1 MTHFLK
7 PALAAGIA
15 LASLTAPAAIAPAAA
30 QNTVQGIGVV
40 NINAVVANSDAY
52 RAAQQQRQTTYQ
64 AQIDQA
70 NQRRQ
75 AISQQLQPLI
85 QQLQTASQQ
94 PNADQQTLQ
103 QQAIQAQ
110 QIEQAGQQEL
120 QQILAPVALS
130 QAYVEEQIQDQL
142 QAAIEAAARAQNVT
156 LVLTPDVVVFA
167 DAAYNMNQAVLTE
180 LNRLLPSAQVSP
192 PEGWVPR
199 AVREQQQAAQAQQ
212 GVQPA
217 QQPAQ
222 PAQQPV
228 QGR

>member
-7 PALAAGIA
+7 PAMALGLA
-15 LASLTAPAAIAPAAA
+15 LASLTAPAAIAPVAA
-30 QNTVQGIGVV
+30 QNAVQGIGVV
-40 NINAVVANSDAY
+40 NIPAVVANSEAY
-52 RAAQQQRQTTYQ
+52 RTAQQQRQTTYQ

-75 AISQQLQPLI
+75 AISAQLQPLV
-85 QQLQTASQQ
+85 QQIQTASQQ
-94 PNADQQTLQ
+94 PNADQQALQ

-142 QAAIEAAARAQNVT
+142 QTAIENAARAQNVS
-156 LVLTPDVVVFA
+156 LVLTPEVVVFA
-167 DAAYNMNQAVLTE
+167 DSAYNMNQAVLAE
-180 LNRLLPSAQVSP
+180 LNRLIPTAQITP
-192 PEGWVPR
+192 PAGWVPR
-199 AVREQQQAAQAQQ
+199 SVREQQAAQGAQAAP
-212 GVQPA
+212 GA

-222 PAQQPV
+222 PTQQPV
-228 QGR
+228 EGR